1 MIFRGGKRMTDII
14 VAAMVCFI
22 ILIIAFIGCVTVYMI
37 GKEDKDD
44 AF

>member
-1 MIFRGGKRMTDII
+1 MFRGGKGMTDII
-14 VAAMVCFI
+14 VAAMVCVSTI
-22 ILIIAFIGCVTVYMI
+22 IIAFIGCVTVYMI